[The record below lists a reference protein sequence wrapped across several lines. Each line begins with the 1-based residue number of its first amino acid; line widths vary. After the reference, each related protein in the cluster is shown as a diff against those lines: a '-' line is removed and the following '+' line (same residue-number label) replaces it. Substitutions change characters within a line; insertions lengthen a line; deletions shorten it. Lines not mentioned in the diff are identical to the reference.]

1 MNAITPFVFEDN
13 LVRSVIRNS
22 EPWFVGKDVC
32 HVLGLKDHKQA
43 LEKLDEDER
52 GRYNVPTPS
61 GDQMAIIISEP
72 GVFRLI
78 FTSRK
83 AEAERFKRW
92 LAHDVLPTLRR
103 TGAYEAKPS
112 PHVQTFEPDALPVL
126 TVKLA
131 MVREA
136 RQLWGHDRARA
147 VWQALGLMPMPENH
161 IGGQDEALE
170 CLNTLLDGQV
180 QGRELRDWLADALEG
195 DDEAFEVAKR
205 AGLWAEAD
213 NDGFAIAN
221 RSLTFERILQGTRWA
236 KASWQPVLRRLHG
249 TTTVGNRRYEPNLK
263 NANGGNP
270 RGVFMPAK
278 YLDFTADR

>member
-1 MNAITPFVFEDN
+1 MNAITPFIFEEN
-13 LVRSVIRNS
+13 MVRTIVRKN
-22 EPWFVGKDVC
+22 EPWFVGSDIAKA
-32 HVLGLKDHKQA
+32 LGYRDAANAMRSLDDD
-43 LEKLDEDER
+43 EKATHIVSSA
-52 GRYNVPTPS
+52 G

-103 TGAYEAKPS
+103 TGAYQAKPS
-112 PHVQTFEPDALPVL
+112 PHVQTFEADALPVL

-161 IGGQDEALE
+161 LGGQDEALQ

-195 DDEAFEVAKR
+195 DDDAFEVAKR

-236 KASWQPVLRRLHG
+236 KASWQPVLRRLNG
-249 TTTVGNRRYEPNLK
+249 TTTVGNRRYEANLK
-263 NANGGNP
+263 NAKGANP